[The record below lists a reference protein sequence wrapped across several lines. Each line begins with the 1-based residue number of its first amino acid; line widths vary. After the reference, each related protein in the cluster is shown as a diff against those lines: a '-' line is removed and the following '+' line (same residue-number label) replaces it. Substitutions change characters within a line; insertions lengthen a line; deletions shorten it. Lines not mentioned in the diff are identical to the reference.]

1 MDENQSGKSLAG
13 GAEGGNASPAF
24 ALAIKRL
31 LKPLVRLLLGRGI
44 AYPYLIQQ
52 LKAIYVEVAAQE
64 FTLAGKRQT
73 DSRLSLLTGVHRKDV
88 RRLAR
93 APADPDAVP
102 ENVSLGARLVAR
114 WCAEAAYLDAQGQ
127 PKPLPRLA
135 SADRGVSFE
144 GLVEEISKDIRA
156 RAVLD
161 EWCRLG
167 IVDIDANDFVHLRAS
182 AFVPAH
188 GADEKAFYLG
198 LHLHDHMAAVAHNM
212 MDRQPPFLE
221 RSVYY
226 DRLSPAGVAEL
237 AALSERLGMDA
248 LRQVNRRA
256 LELQAQTDGDTS
268 AVDQRM
274 TFGIYFFNEAVA
286 ANAKD
291 QAHADQP

>member
-1 MDENQSGKSLAG
+1 MEPDQSAKPLPGITES
-13 GAEGGNASPAF
+13 GNASPAF

-31 LKPLVRLLLGRGI
+31 LRPLVRLLLARGI

-52 LKAIYVEVAAQE
+52 LKAIYVEVAARE
-64 FTLAGKRQT
+64 FALAGKRQT

-93 APADPDAVP
+93 VPADRDAVP

-114 WCAEAAYLDAQGQ
+114 WCAAAAYLDPEGQ

-135 SADRGVSFE
+135 SADRGISFE
-144 GLVEEISKDIRA
+144 GLVEEVSKDIRA

-167 IVDIDANDFVHLRAS
+167 IAEIDADDFVHLRTS
-182 AFVPAH
+182 AFVPTH

-198 LHLHDHMAAVAHNM
+198 LHLHDHIAAVAHNM
-212 MDRQPPFLE
+212 MDREPPFLE

-226 DRLSPAGVAEL
+226 EQLSPDAVAEL

-248 LRQVNRRA
+248 LRKVNRRA
-256 LELQAQTDGDTS
+256 LELQAQSNSG
-268 AVDQRM
+268 ANAAEQRM
-274 TFGIYFFNEAVA
+274 TFGIYFFNEAITA
-286 ANAKD
+286 RD
-291 QAHADQP
+291 DSQDADID